1 MYIIDT
7 NIHTQLYS
15 RKLILLLFFSL
26 TGVISLTSPFLQS
39 SLHLTSLQDSLNLF
53 INDIQIIPGLNDLFV
68 KIVNEFRIPFF
79 LIACLLFNIVS
90 FCLINAQPFGF
101 FCFLYFSRWQLDI
114 WESQVLFPALPPPPR
129 QDETTG
135 LGVSWII
142 YHIYVAPGLI
152 LFLLRWQ
159 GTINWFGL

>member
-68 KIVNEFRIPFF
+68 KIFNEFRIPFF

-101 FCFLYFSRWQLDI
+101 FCFLYFSRWQRI
-114 WESQVLFPALPPPPR
+114 YEKVRYCSRPSHHPPGKMKPQVWVFPESF
-129 QDETTG
+129 
-135 LGVSWII
+135 II
-142 YHIYVAPGLI
+142 FMLHLV
-152 LFLLRWQ
+152 
-159 GTINWFGL
+159 